1 MIVSGIAR
9 SSKVVEHSPLKEFVD
24 PTRKKIC
31 LLDDNFFG
39 FAGRKD
45 LLLELQATGKPFVF
59 KQGLDVRLLDVER
72 AEILFASR
80 YDGNCRQCEHGRA
93 RCVARS
99 DSNGN
104 YSGR

>member
-1 MIVSGIAR
+1 MVVSGIAR

-45 LLLELQATGKPFVF
+45 LLLELQATGKPVCLQARF
-59 KQGLDVRLLDVER
+59 RR
-72 AEILFASR
+72 AFTR
-80 YDGNCRQCEHGRA
+80 RGA
-93 RCVARS
+93 R
-99 DSNGN
+99 
-104 YSGR
+104 